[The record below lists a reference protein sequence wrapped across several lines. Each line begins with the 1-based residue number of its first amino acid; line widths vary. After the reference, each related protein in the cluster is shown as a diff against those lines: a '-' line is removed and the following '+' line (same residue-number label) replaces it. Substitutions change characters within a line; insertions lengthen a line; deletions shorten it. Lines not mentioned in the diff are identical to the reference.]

1 MLSFGCNEKGDNKMK
16 KIFGLLLAWRLCVGV
31 TCTHIHDEN
40 CGYNPETKEGCVH
53 EMESGITPYEMGP
66 EWIG

>member
-1 MLSFGCNEKGDNKMK
+1 MK
-16 KIFGLLLAWRLCVGV
+16 KIFGLLLAWSLCVGV

-66 EWIG
+66 GWIG